1 MEPDARISQG
11 GRHKRE
17 PVTKKG
23 MGEVGGG
30 KWADGRTEDIEW
42 KEIG

>member
-30 KWADGRTEDIEW
+30 KWADGQMEGFGW
-42 KEIG
+42 KGIG